1 MVEKYKVPEN
11 TGLRFVTEERIRGIS
26 NSMRRNGNENLSG
39 WIREA
44 IDMRILLE
52 RRGYDIEFIMSGDFL
67 QSLELLNSNSEA
79 RASQDSSGVGPSIN
93 PEQYELLIKLLLRT
107 HGYSKQVLKI
117 VGENPNIN
125 TTGESYERS
134 ISDTQK
140 LANDY
145 YDRIFRTKDE

>member
-1 MVEKYKVPEN
+1 
-11 TGLRFVTEERIRGIS
+11 
-26 NSMRRNGNENLSG
+26 MRRNGNENLSG